1 MSERRRLGLGIAR
14 PDASSQLTL
23 SSFVTRGFI
32 MPKGAS
38 VPKSRFALASILVVG
53 GVFAG
58 VPAAAL
64 TLQEALQVAEGTTR
78 ARVAQGDLDIAKQN
92 HRARRIRFYFPTVSI
107 NGAVPSYAV
116 DESYRF
122 FGGSSRKRLYQTTDL
137 SFTSFVKLEQALVT
151 GGNLEIRAN
160 LASLKNRYPDTDPS
174 APTGSF
180 LDERTRR
187 GFFDFILRQPIL
199 KPSESRNELAAT
211 ADELDLARLVRV
223 EEETTLRTDVTTAY
237 LDLLIA
243 ELDRDLAATRL
254 ESARIKAEIDSTKWQ
269 DAVLSQE
276 DWLAS
281 KLARLDAELAHRANE
296 ARVLDQ
302 QRELAMLLDAD
313 PAEPIPVSEPA
324 IAGHPSEAQ
333 QTRWIEGWDRALPI
347 RQAQVAF
354 EKARREARLAAAGKG
369 FSGDVEASYSSG
381 HSRVKLEDLAEEP
394 IDTRGWGIALN
405 VSYPLW
411 DGGAVKAAARAA
423 QLSVERAELELAR
436 AKQDARAE
444 ILRLTNEVS
453 VGYRRLDVQRSQVEI
468 AAEAVAIA
476 QSRMEDGR
484 LSRTGWLDTRVLL
497 LETRSKYLTE
507 LKTYLLNRIAL
518 EGQFAEVES

>member
-1 MSERRRLGLGIAR
+1 
-14 PDASSQLTL
+14 
-23 SSFVTRGFI
+23 
-32 MPKGAS
+32 MPKGAL
-38 VPKSRFALASILVVG
+38 VPKGRVALASVLVAG
-53 GVFAG
+53 GVAAG
-58 VPAAAL
+58 APAAAL
-64 TLQEALQVAEGTTR
+64 TLEEALQVAEGTTR
-78 ARVAQGDLDIAKQN
+78 ARVAQGDLDIARQN
-92 HRARRIRFYFPTVSI
+92 YRARRIRFYFPTVSI

-137 SFTSFVKLEQALVT
+137 DFTSFVKLEQALVT

-160 LASLKNRYPDTDPS
+160 LATLKSRYPDTDADTRP
-174 APTGSF
+174 GSF

-199 KPSESRNELAAT
+199 KPSESRNELAEKE
-211 ADELDLARLVRV
+211 DELDLARLARV
-223 EEETTLRTDVTTAY
+223 EEATTLRTDVTAAY

-243 ELDRDLAATRL
+243 ELNRDLEATRL
-254 ESARIKAEIDSTKWQ
+254 ESARIKAGIDSTKWQ

-276 DWLAS
+276 DWLVS
-281 KLARLDAELAHRANE
+281 KLARLDAELAHRASE
-296 ARVLDQ
+296 AQVLEK

-313 PAEPIPVSEPA
+313 PAEPIPVSDPP
-324 IAGHPSEAQ
+324 IVGHPSEE
-333 QTRWIEGWDRALPI
+333 RLRGWVDGWDRALTI
-347 RQAQVAF
+347 RQAQATF
-354 EKARREARLAAAGKG
+354 AKARREARLAAVGKG
-369 FSGDVEASYSSG
+369 LTGDIEATYSSG
-381 HSRVKLEDLAEEP
+381 HSRVKLEDEPVEP

-423 QLSVERAELELAR
+423 QLSVERAELELSR

-468 AAEAVAIA
+468 AAEAVAFA
-476 QSRMEDGR
+476 KSRMDDGR
-484 LSRTGWLDTRVLL
+484 LSRTGWLDTRAQL

-507 LKTYLLNRIAL
+507 LKTYLLNRIVL
-518 EGQFAEVES
+518 EGQFAEAES

>member
-1 MSERRRLGLGIAR
+1 
-14 PDASSQLTL
+14 
-23 SSFVTRGFI
+23 
-32 MPKGAS
+32 MPKGAL
-38 VPKSRFALASILVVG
+38 VPKGRVALASVLVAG
-53 GVFAG
+53 GVAAG
-58 VPAAAL
+58 APAAAL
-64 TLQEALQVAEGTTR
+64 TLEEALQVAEGTTR
-78 ARVAQGDLDIAKQN
+78 ARVAQGDLDIARQN
-92 HRARRIRFYFPTVSI
+92 YRARRIRFYFPTVSI

-137 SFTSFVKLEQALVT
+137 DFTSFVKLEQALVT

-160 LASLKNRYPDTDPS
+160 LATLKSRYPDTDADARP
-174 APTGSF
+174 GSF

-199 KPSESRNELAAT
+199 KPSESRNELAEKE
-211 ADELDLARLVRV
+211 DELDLARLARV
-223 EEETTLRTDVTTAY
+223 EEATTLRTDVTAAY

-243 ELDRDLAATRL
+243 ELNRDLEATRL
-254 ESARIKAEIDSTKWQ
+254 ESARIKAGIDSTKWQ

-276 DWLAS
+276 DWLVS
-281 KLARLDAELAHRANE
+281 KLARLDAELAHRASE
-296 ARVLDQ
+296 AQVLEK

-313 PAEPIPVSEPA
+313 PAEPIPVSDPP
-324 IAGHPSEAQ
+324 IVGHPSEE
-333 QTRWIEGWDRALPI
+333 RLRGWVDGWDRALTI
-347 RQAQVAF
+347 RQAQATF
-354 EKARREARLAAAGKG
+354 AKARREARLAAVGKG
-369 FSGDVEASYSSG
+369 LTGDIEATYSSG
-381 HSRVKLEDLAEEP
+381 HSRVKLEDEPVEP

-423 QLSVERAELELAR
+423 QLSVERAELELSR

-468 AAEAVAIA
+468 AAEAVAFA
-476 QSRMEDGR
+476 KSRMDDGR
-484 LSRTGWLDTRVLL
+484 LSRTGWLDTRAQL

-507 LKTYLLNRIAL
+507 LKTYLLNRIVL
-518 EGQFAEVES
+518 EGQFAEAES